1 MLALVALFEDQV
13 ETLGIGDVLHHA
25 AAEPSSELVC
35 VAIDAPLDQR
45 DLAELC
51 RPFRE
56 DPHLTL
62 VVGVAEASETG
73 NPTGDRLTELVARPL
88 INRYVPE
95 LASLRQPLLRRF
107 AVRRS
112 LLRAVSLPV
121 GAGVRMSLLIDA
133 VRRNGVGA
141 VREVT

>member
-62 VVGVAEASETG
+62 VVAVEMARKRGLGDLTAGRERLASWM
-73 NPTGDRLTELVARPL
+73 RPL
-88 INRYVPE
+88 S
-95 LASLRQPLLRRF
+95 A
-107 AVRRS
+107 
-112 LLRAVSLPV
+112 LPSV
-121 GAGVRMSLLIDA
+121 QR
-133 VRRNGVGA
+133 
-141 VREVT
+141 TFPP